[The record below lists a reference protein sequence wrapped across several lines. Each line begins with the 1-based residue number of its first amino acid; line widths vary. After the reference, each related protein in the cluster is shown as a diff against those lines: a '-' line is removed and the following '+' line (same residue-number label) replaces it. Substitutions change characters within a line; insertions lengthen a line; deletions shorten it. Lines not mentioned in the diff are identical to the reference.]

1 MENYKPPPGYED
13 SNDTKGKGKKKKKD
27 PNAPKRATTAFMF
40 YSTKMRPII
49 KEDKPDIKFTE
60 MGKLIG
66 EKWRELS
73 DDDKKEFEDLAEK
86 DKQRYADE
94 MAKYNDKKQAEED
107 GMEDEADEGDI
118 EDKVDDLEAELEDLR
133 AEFEKLLGDDED
145 KGEDDAEELDL
156 DEPMDMDMDMEPE
169 MEETVDY
176 DIEESVEE
184 EVVEEA
190 TKLSDAVAEPK
201 GGEADSNE
209 SSLTK
214 APKKEAIAG
223 ASPVK
228 SKDGGDGNKG
238 ESAKD
243 HTPTDNINVDQK
255 KV

>member
-1 MENYKPPPGYED
+1 MDYTKDELLAGVQLASEEGNIEVANELAAVVRQRFPEVFEEPTAEVEEEIDQSEDFVDSISDADEIEAEENGQ
-13 SNDTKGKGKKKKKD
+13 
-27 PNAPKRATTAFMF
+27 
-40 YSTKMRPII
+40 
-49 KEDKPDIKFTE
+49 
-60 MGKLIG
+60 
-66 EKWRELS
+66 
-73 DDDKKEFEDLAEK
+73 FEDE
-86 DKQRYADE
+86 D
-94 MAKYNDKKQAEED
+94 ED

-133 AEFEKLLGDDED
+133 AEFEKLLGDDAEE
-145 KGEDDAEELDL
+145 GEDDAEELDL
-156 DEPMDMDMDMEPE
+156 EEPMDMDMDMEPE

-176 DIEESVEE
+176 DIEESSEE
-184 EVVEEA
+184 EGEVVEEA

-228 SKDGGDGNKG
+228 SKDGGEGNKG
-238 ESAKD
+238 DSAKD
-243 HTPTDNINVDQK
+243 HTPTDNINVDHK